1 MSEIDAGS
9 GSTLNRFLRIAVIAG
24 VESAVSIHIERGDD
38 LNARDS
44 SGRTPL
50 MLAAAKNK
58 HRICKLLLD
67 AGADPHLC
75 DAAGKN
81 ALFIANA
88 AGARDAALLLF
99 SAFADNRVVVPGDV
113 SIDVQ
118 RGEETTSDPSLF
130 ILQTNQRLAT
140 SVETIEQVGSAAV
153 HTTLSH
159 SLELGD
165 ATDKL
170 IANQDAVSDSLIPQP
185 ITTSDLFDLDEG
197 VLPLDLSGWES
208 EDEIDLPEG
217 DRLVLAS
224 ASQVQEAISTYAPID
239 LSADWDDFDTFL
251 PQRASPAYE
260 AADSEARI
268 RLRSLLLRATREGSV
283 PSQAIEELTLNHDHT
298 RNLVAETLLRMVVN
312 DLGAEADERNEYS
325 ASHECFAVHIDSQET
340 SEEEQT
346 VDEALF
352 FIDDLTSRRNEPLRL
367 YQRDF
372 QRGVLLTFDDE
383 LSLAREMEYGI
394 EAALD
399 ALAMSDSG
407 VEAVIK
413 DSLLVKSGIM
423 PISLISS
430 GVRGGGNEMDAYQ
443 GIVMVTKD
451 ISEDDAEVDQGP
463 QDDADERSAGNS
475 YSDFITNA
483 DLLLSVAKSSKSQLK
498 TSVLRELLG
507 SMRLAAHYLWSL
519 SDSSQVSEPEQALMF
534 SRGVIRYKTARDRMV
549 YANLKLVNSIAV
561 KYLFSGF
568 PLEDLLQEGN
578 IGLLKAV
585 ERFDWRKGFRF
596 STYATWWIR
605 QAVTR
610 SIADKGRTI
619 RVPVH
624 MLEMVNKVDRIIE
637 KYEQEFLVEPSVNFL
652 AKTLEISDI
661 KIKKILKISQ
671 EVVSLDELV
680 DMFSEGDIDYN
691 SKYIF
696 EEYGYLPAQDAEY
709 KGDLKDAVKDAL
721 DSLAPTEAKVLRMRF
736 GIEMGS
742 DRSLEEVGRQFGLTR
757 ERIRQIEMAALR
769 KLRHPSRSERL
780 EIFIDSKPLSISKA
794 STTKKA
800 ASEQQEVINLVADPH
815 TVNSA
820 VDGILS
826 EVRAIGGLIYF
837 DQYGVANS
845 IWINFSDVPVS
856 PSKRLRRKMLDAG
869 FKFWIGK
876 GYWL

>member
-1 MSEIDAGS
+1 MSDTDAVS
-9 GSTLNRFLRIAVIAG
+9 GPMLNRFLRMAVIAG
-24 VESAVSIHIERGDD
+24 VESAVCIHIERGDD

-50 MLAAAKNK
+50 MLAAAKNR
-58 HRICKLLLD
+58 HHICKLLLD

-88 AGARDAALLLF
+88 TGARDAALLLF
-99 SAFADNRVVVPGDV
+99 SAFAENRGIVPGDV
-113 SIDVQ
+113 STDIQ
-118 RGEETTSDPSLF
+118 RGEETAIDSSLF
-130 ILQTNQRLAT
+130 ILQTNERLAT
-140 SVETIEQVGSAAV
+140 SVETIKQVESAAV
-153 HTTLSH
+153 HTTLIH
-159 SLELGD
+159 SLVLGD
-165 ATDKL
+165 ATDSL
-170 IANQDAVSDSLIPQP
+170 TANQDVVSDSLVPLP
-185 ITTSDLFDLDEG
+185 IKTSDLLDLDEG
-197 VLPLDLSGWES
+197 VLPLDFSGWES
-208 EDEIDLPEG
+208 QDEIDLPEG

-224 ASQVQEAISTYAPID
+224 ASQVQEAISAYAPID

-260 AADSEARI
+260 AVDSEARI

-283 PSQAIEELTLNHDHT
+283 PSQAIEDLTLNHDHT
-298 RNLVAETLLRMVVN
+298 RDLVAEASLRMIVN

-325 ASHECFAVHIDSQET
+325 APHECFAVHIDSRET
-340 SEEEQT
+340 LEEEQT
-346 VDEALF
+346 VDEALL
-352 FIDDLTSRRNEPLRL
+352 FIDDLTSRRNDPLRL

-383 LSLAREMEYGI
+383 LSLAKEMEYGI

-399 ALAMSDSG
+399 ALAMSASG
-407 VEAVIK
+407 VEAVIN
-413 DSLLVKSGIM
+413 DTLLVKSGIRALSWM
-423 PISLISS
+423 SS
-430 GVRGGGNEMDAYQ
+430 GVRGGGNEMDADQ
-443 GIVMVTKD
+443 GIMTVAKH
-451 ISEDDAEVDQGP
+451 ISDDDAEVDQGP
-463 QDDADERSAGNS
+463 QDDSDEPSAGNS
-475 YSDFITNA
+475 FSDFITNA
-483 DLLLSVAKSSKSQLK
+483 DLLLSVAESLK
-498 TSVLRELLG
+498 GPLTTRVLRELLG
-507 SMRLAAHYLWSL
+507 SVRLSAHYLLSL
-519 SDSSQVSEPEQALMF
+519 SDSRQVLEPEQALMLR
-534 SRGVIRYKTARDRMV
+534 RGLLRYKTARDQMV
-549 YANLKLVNSIAV
+549 CANLKLVNSIAI

-619 RVPVH
+619 RIPVH
-624 MLEMVNKVDRIIE
+624 MLEVINKIERIKE

-652 AKTLEISDI
+652 AKTLEISDN
-661 KIKKILKISQ
+661 KVKKILKISQ
-671 EVVSLDELV
+671 EVISLDELV
-680 DMFSEGDIDYN
+680 DMFSERDIDYN

-696 EEYGYLPAQDAEY
+696 EEYGFLPAQDAEY

-721 DSLAPTEAKVLRMRF
+721 DSLERTEAMVLRMRF

-742 DRSLEEVGRQFGLTR
+742 DHSLEEVGRPFGLTR

-769 KLRHPSRSERL
+769 KLRHPSRGERL
-780 EIFIDSKPLSISKA
+780 EIFIDSKPLLTNKA
-794 STTKKA
+794 STTEKS
-800 ASEQQEVINLVADPH
+800 ASEQQEVINLVADPRAI
-815 TVNSA
+815 NS
-820 VDGILS
+820 VLQGILS
-826 EVRAIGGLIYF
+826 EVRAIGGLIKF

-856 PSKRLRRKMLDAG
+856 PSKRLTRKMLDAG
-869 FKFWIGK
+869 FKFWLGK